1 MSRLLL
7 SSQLKNSR
15 RNIIGLLFYG
25 RDWRG
30 DSMQNNLARVGSLQ
44 GKDVVMANA
53 LTRSAQ
59 GLNLAE
65 KRIIFSVIAKM
76 GGNFGEVFLF
86 ATEYAKTFD
95 LAENQAYEQLK
106 ATAKGMRTRYFTLAV
121 PDRKGVMKWEINW
134 FSSIGYHDGEG
145 KIGLKFNADVIPYL
159 YDLEREFTK
168 YKLKQACA
176 LRSVHSWRLLEQ
188 FEKHTGNEGK
198 GWWTVSVDDFCTSM
212 DASELQ
218 RKHFG
223 KLRTQI
229 IEPAID
235 ELVKKDNWL
244 IGLDLV
250 KEGRKVVRL
259 RFDFERNPQPTLF

>member
-1 MSRLLL
+1 
-7 SSQLKNSR
+7 
-15 RNIIGLLFYG
+15 
-25 RDWRG
+25 
-30 DSMQNNLARVGSLQ
+30 MQNNLARAGSLQ

-65 KRIIFSVIAKM
+65 KRIIFAVIAKM
-76 GGNFGEVFLF
+76 GGNFGEVFLY

-95 LAENQAYEQLK
+95 LKENQAYEQLK
-106 ATAKGMRTRYFTLAV
+106 QTVDAMRTRYFSLAI
-121 PDRKGVMKWEINW
+121 PDRKGVMKWKINW

-159 YDLEREFTK
+159 YDLEQEFTR

-176 LRSVHSWRLLEQ
+176 LRSVYSWRLLELFEQ
-188 FEKHTGNEGK
+188 FTANGGTG
-198 GWWTVSVDDFCTSM
+198 WLTISVEDFCNAMEAT
-212 DASELQ
+212 ETH
-218 RKHFG
+218 RKNF
-223 KLRTQI
+223 KDLRTKI
-229 IEPAID
+229 IEPAIN
-235 ELVKKDNWL
+235 ELVKKDNWM
-244 IGLDLV
+244 IGFEPV

>member
-1 MSRLLL
+1 MD
-7 SSQLKNSR
+7 
-15 RNIIGLLFYG
+15 I
-25 RDWRG
+25 
-30 DSMQNNLARVGSLQ
+30 NLARAGSLQ
-44 GKDVVMANA
+44 GKNVIMANA

-76 GGNFGEVFLF
+76 GGNFGEVYLH
-86 ATEYAKTFD
+86 ASEYAKTFE
-95 LAENQAYEQLK
+95 LADKQAYEQLK
-106 ATAKGMRTRYFTLAV
+106 ETVKHMRTRYFTLAV

-188 FEKHTGNEGK
+188 FEQHTGNEGK
-198 GWWTVSVDDFCTSM
+198 GWWTVSIDDFCTTM
-212 DASELQ
+212 EASELQ

-229 IEPAID
+229 IETAVK
-235 ELVKKDNWL
+235 ELCEKDGWI
-244 IGLDLV
+244 IGLGLV

-259 RFDFERNPQPTLF
+259 RFDFERDPQGVLPL